1 MILLD
6 TNVLSALMTA
16 RPDATVASWMDRQP
30 RDSVWI
36 TSITLMELRFG
47 LRSMPAG
54 KKKEALV
61 GKLDIL
67 LSHKIDRRVAPF
79 DTAAAEETAK
89 LMATRRQIGRVVELR
104 DTMIAGIAL
113 SCNASLATR
122 NVAHFREL
130 ASRLINPWTD

>member
-6 TNVLSALMTA
+6 TNVISALMTA
-16 RPDATVASWMDRQP
+16 KPDAAVVNWMDLQP
-30 RDSVWI
+30 RDSIWI

-47 LRSMPAG
+47 LESMPAG
-54 KKKEALV
+54 KKREALS
-61 GKLDIL
+61 GKLGIL

-79 DTAAAEETAK
+79 DATAAEQTAR
-89 LMATRRQIGRVVELR
+89 LMAERIQVGRVVELR

-130 ASRLINPWTD
+130 ANRLINPWTD